1 MVQVRVQLASAAA
14 LLERLNRRLEF
25 PEDLL
30 APALPLVA
38 RAIERN
44 FDEEGRPLRWAPLAP
59 DYARRKARRFGPG
72 LRILQRSG
80 RLRRSIVTRLEAGA
94 IVASTNLPYAAAHQF
109 GVSRATPRGSRFLP
123 ARPFLV
129 LTESDK
135 QEIAQAVADSLST
148 PNPVPGTSVSGRR
161 SPVTAR

>member
-1 MVQVRVQLASAAA
+1 MIQVRVQLASAAA

-94 IVASTNLPYAAAHQF
+94 IVASTNLPYAPFHQF
-109 GVSRATPRGSRFLP
+109 GTRTIPP
-123 ARPFLV
+123 RPFLV
-129 LTESDK
+129 LTDADK
-135 QEIAQAVADSLST
+135 EEVARTIADSLDPTS
-148 PNPVPGTSVSGRR
+148 NQVPGTSSR
-161 SPVTAR
+161 